1 MVGRENRT
9 SADWISER
17 VGSEPDGSEILAYYF
32 EMFFDDPEAIANAS
46 RSALHRESLNLVAE
60 VLQFQL

>member
-32 EMFFDDPEAIANAS
+32 EMFFDDPAVLADAS
-46 RSALHRESLNLVAE
+46 KNPLHREALNLVAD
-60 VLQFQL
+60 VLQFPL